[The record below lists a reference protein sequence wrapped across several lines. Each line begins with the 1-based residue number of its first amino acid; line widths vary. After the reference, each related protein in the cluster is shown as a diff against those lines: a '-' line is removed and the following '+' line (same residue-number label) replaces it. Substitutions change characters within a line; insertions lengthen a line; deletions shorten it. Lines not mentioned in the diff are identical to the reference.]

1 MLTGLPPFY
10 TKNRKDLFDK
20 IQKVNIKFPQWFSPE
35 LKDLLSKL
43 FVKNPDK
50 RLGGGPRGAEDIK
63 EHPWFNMVNW
73 QLLLEKRYQ
82 PPFVPILQ
90 NELDLKYFDAVIIYT
105 CFHFIMCLGVYRGT
119 DTFNEQ

>member
-43 FVKNPDK
+43 FVKNPDL
-50 RLGGGPRGAEDIK
+50 RLGGGKRGAEDIK

-73 QLLLEKRYQ
+73 QLLLEKKYQ
-82 PPFVPILQ
+82 PPFVPVLQ
-90 NELDLKYFDAVIIYT
+90 SELDLKYFDTVSSSCDLISIGVHRGAD
-105 CFHFIMCLGVYRGT
+105 FIHG
-119 DTFNEQ
+119 E